1 MQSRLDQ
8 FGNHHFLP
16 KIGLHAYHIH
26 ASGIRSSLTLSE
38 RPYQL
43 VQLHRALSFFHIRW
57 GDFKVAWAVISRLWV
72 AWSFIAT
79 IGCNDVFNQ
88 LEYHAKLP
96 NIGTPLQTPSKAI
109 VTFSCSKPS
118 RYF

>member
-38 RPYQL
+38 RLHQL
-43 VQLHRALSFFHIRW
+43 VQLHRALSFFHIR
-57 GDFKVAWAVISRLWV
+57 
-72 AWSFIAT
+72 
-79 IGCNDVFNQ
+79 
-88 LEYHAKLP
+88 
-96 NIGTPLQTPSKAI
+96 
-109 VTFSCSKPS
+109 
-118 RYF
+118 